1 MAPAHVKEV
10 EDLIPDQCSYDYSA
24 IDLDLNIQEGNL
36 IVDDIETMYV
46 DHVKNNFDLEAI
58 QTSNLNLI
66 YDAMYGAGQRVLPRI
81 LPNVDLMHCD
91 YNPSFMGQAPEPI
104 GKNLKELESHLK
116 STGSFDCALATDGDA
131 DRIGMFNGSG
141 AFIDSHHLILLLIH
155 YLVKYKGQTGK
166 IAIAFSVTPR
176 VKKLCDHYGL
186 EVITTKIGFKEI
198 ASIMV
203 TDDILVGGE
212 ESGGIAVK
220 GHIPERDGIWMGLII
235 WEFMA
240 KSGKTLDELI
250 EEVYAIVNP
259 FKFERSDLN
268 ITEELKQR
276 IIANC
281 KANHY
286 NSFGQYTIRNVET
299 IDGFKYFLDDER
311 WVMIR
316 PSGTEPVL
324 RVYAEAPTLDE
335 VRNILKI
342 TEETIC
348 G

>member
-1 MAPAHVKEV
+1 MV
-10 EDLIPDQCSYDYSA
+10 S
-24 IDLDLNIQEGNL
+24 
-36 IVDDIETMYV
+36 DDV
-46 DHVKNNFDLEAI
+46 
-58 QTSNLNLI
+58 
-66 YDAMYGAGQRVLPRI
+66 
-81 LPNVDLMHCD
+81 
-91 YNPSFMGQAPEPI
+91 
-104 GKNLKELESHLK
+104 
-116 STGSFDCALATDGDA
+116 
-131 DRIGMFNGSG
+131 
-141 AFIDSHHLILLLIH
+141 
-155 YLVKYKGQTGK
+155 
-166 IAIAFSVTPR
+166 
-176 VKKLCDHYGL
+176 
-186 EVITTKIGFKEI
+186 
-198 ASIMV
+198 
-203 TDDILVGGE
+203 LVGGE

-259 FKFERSDLN
+259 FKFERSDLH